1 VFWEWPSP
9 LKHLRVMDVSIV
21 SKTVQYHS
29 DHVFICVLDA
39 EAATRD
45 LRSQCVRS
53 CDAHFW
59 KLPRWHR
66 APKDHHDNL
75 RSALVRFTLYHS
87 ITRQCEQQW
96 RVLIS

>member
-1 VFWEWPSP
+1 MFWKYSSRIAVGQHSLLGHRHWGLQKSWISVFWEWPSP

-21 SKTVQYHS
+21 SKTLQYRS

-59 KLPRWHR
+59 KLPRWH
-66 APKDHHDNL
+66 
-75 RSALVRFTLYHS
+75 
-87 ITRQCEQQW
+87 
-96 RVLIS
+96 